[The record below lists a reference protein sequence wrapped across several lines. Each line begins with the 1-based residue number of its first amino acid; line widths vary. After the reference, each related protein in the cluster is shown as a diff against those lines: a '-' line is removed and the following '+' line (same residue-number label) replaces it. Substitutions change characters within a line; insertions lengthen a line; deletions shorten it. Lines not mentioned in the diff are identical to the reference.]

1 MKDPH
6 VISSGAAHEVSVAP
20 GSSVARSHVAVPRET
35 VIRQNA
41 VVEPEYL
48 DLGDPPERDTLA
60 IGKPKPAE
68 PEKEAPA
75 PLGNR
80 GRLFTA
86 EPTAPASVAEDEEMA
101 PEMNFPARLIHL
113 KVENDA
119 VRAQLESLQ
128 SLLQNPT

>member
-20 GSSVARSHVAVPRET
+20 GSSVARSHVAVPRDT

-41 VVEPEYL
+41 VAEPEYL
-48 DLGDPPERDTLA
+48 DLGESPERDTLA

-68 PEKEAPA
+68 AEKEAPVVA
-75 PLGNR
+75 NNR

-86 EPTAPASVAEDEEMA
+86 EPTAPSADDGANEIA

-113 KVENDA
+113 KVENDKLRA
-119 VRAQLESLQ
+119 VLQGLEKDFEA
-128 SLLQNPT
+128 P

>member
-20 GSSVARSHVAVPRET
+20 GSSVARSHVAVPRDT

-48 DLGDPPERDTLA
+48 DLGEPPERDTLA

-68 PEKEAPA
+68 VVQPAPA
-75 PLGNR
+75 IATNR

-86 EPTAPASVAEDEEMA
+86 EPIAPAAETDDAMA

-113 KVENDA
+113 KVENDKMRE
-119 VRAQLESLQ
+119 VLQGLERDFEA
-128 SLLQNPT
+128 T

>member
-20 GSSVARSHVAVPRET
+20 GSSVARSHVAVPRDT

-41 VVEPEYL
+41 VAEPEYL
-48 DLGDPPERDTLA
+48 DLSDPSERDTLV

-68 PEKEAPA
+68 AENEVATI
-75 PLGNR
+75 GVNR

-86 EPTAPASVAEDEEMA
+86 EPTAPAVDDSAQEVS

-113 KVENDA
+113 KVENDKMRA
-119 VRAQLESLQ
+119 VLQELERDFGAG
-128 SLLQNPT
+128 